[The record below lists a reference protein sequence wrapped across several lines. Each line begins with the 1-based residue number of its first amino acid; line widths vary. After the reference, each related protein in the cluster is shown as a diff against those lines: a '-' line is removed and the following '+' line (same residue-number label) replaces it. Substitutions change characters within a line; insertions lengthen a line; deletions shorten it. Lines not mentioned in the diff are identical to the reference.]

1 MGICYLLFHM
11 YPEGLALGTVLE
23 TEIINKYPKVALKL
37 FFFFAPIIS
46 LFLYFQPSSNSFSL
60 LSLLF
65 CGFVFL
71 LPRFPVIP
79 SPSSSFGSVS
89 RLYPDFRLTLQVKLI
104 CFNGLTSHSNL
115 VVGEGVKCSF
125 YKAHMPY
132 SHTYPWAQP
141 AFLAKQIFSLLRSA
155 YCFRG
160 VYDLLSDIFSYCITW
175 KRVKNFPFSALWSKS
190 STFKTI
196 IL

>member
-1 MGICYLLFHM
+1 MGICYLLFHV

-23 TEIINKYPKVALKL
+23 TGIINKYPKVALKL
-37 FFFFAPIIS
+37 FFFLPHIS
-46 LFLYFQPSSNSFSL
+46 LFLYFQPSTNSFSL

-65 CGFVFL
+65 CGFVSASQ
-71 LPRFPVIP
+71 IP
-79 SPSSSFGSVS
+79 SNCFSQFFIW
-89 RLYPDFRLTLQVKLI
+89 LCIWTPDFRLMLQVKLI

-115 VVGEGVKCSF
+115 VVGEEVKCSF
-125 YKAHMPY
+125 YKAHVPY

-160 VYDLLSDIFSYCITW
+160 VYDLLSDIFSYCIT
-175 KRVKNFPFSALWSKS
+175 
-190 STFKTI
+190 
-196 IL
+196 